1 MDDFSLAVG
10 WEVNQTPADVAHQ
23 DALVG
28 DFFDGVLQPACQAGD
43 FGLGFGDFFLAAG
56 MSVAASPAQ
65 QRQQGFLAIH
75 EFGSQGLHGGKSL
88 LQPRH
93 QIVGLFICE
102 QPLHHNALYNTAMNA
117 PEDAEVANAPDGDEQ
132 HLFQP
137 GELALFL
144 DRKGRAYLQTLTQ
157 DRDFHCHLGFIPHG
171 EVIGHPVG
179 GWYTTSR
186 GHVLLG
192 IRPTLGDY
200 VRLMPRGP
208 QVIYAK
214 DLGNI
219 VSMADIF
226 PGATVV
232 EAGLGSGALTTGL
245 LRAVG
250 PTGRLVSYEINP
262 EVVAKARSNVESVI
276 TDTSQWQVR
285 IGDIAEGLGDDIVDR
300 VVLDLPEPWR
310 ALDAAAEA
318 LHTGGILLCFLP
330 TVLQVHE
337 LVMAMQDDGR
347 FARIETAETM
357 LRGWNVTRRSV
368 RPAHRMVAHSGFITT
383 AVRCV
388 PPSRQGYALNP

>member
-1 MDDFSLAVG
+1 MTTA
-10 WEVNQTPADVAHQ
+10 N
-23 DALVG
+23 DASP
-28 DFFDGVLQPACQAGD
+28 DAGD
-43 FGLGFGDFFLAAG
+43 DAVRDNPFL
-56 MSVAASPAQ
+56 
-65 QRQQGFLAIH
+65 
-75 EFGSQGLHGGKSL
+75 
-88 LQPRH
+88 
-93 QIVGLFICE
+93 
-102 QPLHHNALYNTAMNA
+102 
-117 PEDAEVANAPDGDEQ
+117 
-132 HLFQP
+132 P

-144 DRKGRAYLQTLTQ
+144 DRKGRAYLQTLTEGEE
-157 DRDFHCHLGFIPHG
+157 FHCHLGFIPHE
-171 EVIGHPVG
+171 EVIGQPVG

-250 PTGRLVSYEINP
+250 PAGRVVSYEIDG
-262 EVVAKARSNVESVI
+262 EVVAKAKSNVESVVS
-276 TDTSQWQVR
+276 DTSRWSVKV
-285 IGDIAEGLGDDIVDR
+285 GDIAEGIAEADVDR

-310 ALDAAAEA
+310 ILDAAADA

-337 LVMAMQDDGR
+337 LVMALQDDGR
-347 FARIETAETM
+347 YARIETAETM

-388 PPSRQGYALNP
+388 PPGRQGYALNP

>member
-1 MDDFSLAVG
+1 MLTSNNAGSDARDDA
-10 WEVNQTPADVAHQ
+10 
-23 DALVG
+23 
-28 DFFDGVLQPACQAGD
+28 AGD
-43 FGLGFGDFFLAAG
+43 NRF
-56 MSVAASPAQ
+56 V
-65 QRQQGFLAIH
+65 
-75 EFGSQGLHGGKSL
+75 
-88 LQPRH
+88 
-93 QIVGLFICE
+93 
-102 QPLHHNALYNTAMNA
+102 
-117 PEDAEVANAPDGDEQ
+117 
-132 HLFQP
+132 P

-144 DRKGRAYLQTLTQ
+144 DRKGRAYLQTLTEGEE
-157 DRDFHCHLGFIPHG
+157 FHCHLGFIPHA
-171 EVIGHPVG
+171 EVIGQPVG

-250 PTGRLVSYEINP
+250 PTGRLVSYEIN
-262 EVVAKARSNVESVI
+262 ESVVAKAKSNVESVVP
-276 TDTSQWQVR
+276 DTSNWAV
-285 IGDIAEGLGDDIVDR
+285 IVGDISEGIAEAGVDR

-310 ALDAAAEA
+310 VLDAAANA
-318 LHTGGILLCFLP
+318 LSTGGILLCFLP

-337 LVMAMQDDGR
+337 LALALQDDGR
-347 FARIETAETM
+347 YARIETAETM

>member
-1 MDDFSLAVG
+1 MITS
-10 WEVNQTPADVAHQ
+10 N
-23 DALVG
+23 DAG
-28 DFFDGVLQPACQAGD
+28 PDAGD
-43 FGLGFGDFFLAAG
+43 DAAG
-56 MSVAASPAQ
+56 DNRFV
-65 QRQQGFLAIH
+65 
-75 EFGSQGLHGGKSL
+75 
-88 LQPRH
+88 
-93 QIVGLFICE
+93 
-102 QPLHHNALYNTAMNA
+102 
-117 PEDAEVANAPDGDEQ
+117 
-132 HLFQP
+132 P

-144 DRKGRAYLQTLTQ
+144 DRKGRAYLQTLTEG
-157 DRDFHCHLGFIPHG
+157 DEFHCHLGFIPHA
-171 EVIGHPVG
+171 EVIGQPVG

-250 PTGRLVSYEINP
+250 PTGRLVSYEIN
-262 EVVAKARSNVESVI
+262 ESVVAKAESNVKSVI
-276 TDTSQWQVR
+276 SDTSRWTVKV
-285 IGDIAEGLGDDIVDR
+285 GDIAEGIDAEAVNR

-310 ALDAAAEA
+310 VLDAAANA
-318 LHTGGILLCFLP
+318 LSTGGILLCFLP

-337 LVMAMQDDGR
+337 LVLALQDDGR
-347 FARIETAETM
+347 YARIETAETM

>member
-1 MDDFSLAVG
+1 MITSNDGGPDTHDDA
-10 WEVNQTPADVAHQ
+10 
-23 DALVG
+23 
-28 DFFDGVLQPACQAGD
+28 AGD
-43 FGLGFGDFFLAAG
+43 NRF
-56 MSVAASPAQ
+56 V
-65 QRQQGFLAIH
+65 
-75 EFGSQGLHGGKSL
+75 
-88 LQPRH
+88 
-93 QIVGLFICE
+93 
-102 QPLHHNALYNTAMNA
+102 
-117 PEDAEVANAPDGDEQ
+117 
-132 HLFQP
+132 P

-144 DRKGRAYLQTLTQ
+144 DRKGRAYLQTLTEG
-157 DRDFHCHLGFIPHG
+157 DEFHCHLGFIPHA
-171 EVIGHPVG
+171 EVIGQPVG

-226 PGATVV
+226 PGATVG

-250 PTGRLVSYEINP
+250 PTGRLVSYEIN
-262 EVVAKARSNVESVI
+262 ESVVAKAESNVKSVI
-276 TDTSQWQVR
+276 SDTSRWTVKV
-285 IGDIAEGLGDDIVDR
+285 GDIAEGIDAEAVNR

-310 ALDAAAEA
+310 VLDAAANA
-318 LHTGGILLCFLP
+318 LSTGGILLCFLP

-337 LVMAMQDDGR
+337 LALALQDDGR
-347 FARIETAETM
+347 YARIETAETM

>member
-1 MDDFSLAVG
+1 MTTSNNAGPDARD
-10 WEVNQTPADVAHQ
+10 DVANNNRF
-23 DALVG
+23 V
-28 DFFDGVLQPACQAGD
+28 
-43 FGLGFGDFFLAAG
+43 
-56 MSVAASPAQ
+56 
-65 QRQQGFLAIH
+65 
-75 EFGSQGLHGGKSL
+75 
-88 LQPRH
+88 
-93 QIVGLFICE
+93 
-102 QPLHHNALYNTAMNA
+102 
-117 PEDAEVANAPDGDEQ
+117 
-132 HLFQP
+132 P

-144 DRKGRAYLQTLTQ
+144 DRKGRAYLQTLTEGEE
-157 DRDFHCHLGFIPHG
+157 FHCHLGFIPHAD
-171 EVIGHPVG
+171 VIGQPVG

-250 PTGRLVSYEINP
+250 PAGRLVSYEIN
-262 EVVAKARSNVESVI
+262 ESVVAKAKANVESVVS
-276 TDTSQWQVR
+276 DTSKWAVI
-285 IGDIAEGLGDDIVDR
+285 IGDISEGIAEEGVDR

-310 ALDAAAEA
+310 VLDAAANA
-318 LHTGGILLCFLP
+318 LSTGGILLCFLP

-337 LVMAMQDDGR
+337 LALALQDDGR
-347 FARIETAETM
+347 YARIETAETM
-357 LRGWNVTRRSV
+357 LRVWNVTRRSV

>member
-1 MDDFSLAVG
+1 M
-10 WEVNQTPADVAHQ
+10 H
-23 DALVG
+23 
-28 DFFDGVLQPACQAGD
+28 
-43 FGLGFGDFFLAAG
+43 
-56 MSVAASPAQ
+56 
-65 QRQQGFLAIH
+65 
-75 EFGSQGLHGGKSL
+75 
-88 LQPRH
+88 
-93 QIVGLFICE
+93 
-102 QPLHHNALYNTAMNA
+102 
-117 PEDAEVANAPDGDEQ
+117 DAEDSNAIGHDDAQDETNVSP
-132 HLFQP
+132 FQD

-144 DRKGRAYLQTLTQ
+144 DRKGRAYLQTLTAGGE
-157 DRDFHCHLGFIPHG
+157 FHCHLGYIPLD
-171 EVIGHPVG
+171 EVIGQPVG
-179 GWYTTSR
+179 GWYSTNR

-250 PTGRLVSYEINP
+250 PTGRVCSYEING
-262 EVVAKARSNVESVI
+262 EVVDKAKSNVQSVI
-276 TDTSQWQVR
+276 PDTSRWEVR
-285 IGDIAEGLGDDIVDR
+285 VGDIADGIGESNVDR
-300 VVLDLPEPWR
+300 VILDLPEPWR
-310 ALDAAAEA
+310 ALNAAASA
-318 LHTGGILLCFLP
+318 LHTGGILLSFLP

-337 LVMAMQDDGR
+337 LALALQDDGR

-388 PPSRQGYALNP
+388 PPGRQGYALNP

>member
-1 MDDFSLAVG
+1 MTPTDDSVG
-10 WEVNQTPADVAHQ
+10 RDAD
-23 DALVG
+23 
-28 DFFDGVLQPACQAGD
+28 
-43 FGLGFGDFFLAAG
+43 AAAQR
-56 MSVAASPAQ
+56 SV
-65 QRQQGFLAIH
+65 
-75 EFGSQGLHGGKSL
+75 
-88 LQPRH
+88 
-93 QIVGLFICE
+93 
-102 QPLHHNALYNTAMNA
+102 
-117 PEDAEVANAPDGDEQ
+117 
-132 HLFQP
+132 FQS

-144 DRKGRAYLQTLTQ
+144 DRKGRAYLQTLTA
-157 DRDFHCHLGFIPHG
+157 DEEFHCHLGWIPHG
-171 EVIGHPVG
+171 DVIGQPVG

-232 EAGLGSGALTTGL
+232 EAGVGSGALTTGL

-250 PTGRLVSYEINP
+250 PAGRVVSYEINESVVP
-262 EVVAKARSNVESVI
+262 KARDNVRSVVA
-276 TDTSQWQVR
+276 DTSRWEVKV
-285 IGDIAEGLGDDIVDR
+285 GDVAEGIAERDVDR
-300 VVLDLPEPWR
+300 VILDLPEPWR
-310 ALDAAAEA
+310 VLDAAADA
-318 LHTGGILLCFLP
+318 LMMGGILLCFLP

-337 LVMAMQDDGR
+337 LALALQDDGR
-347 FARIETAETM
+347 FARIETAETL

-388 PPSRQGYALNP
+388 PPGRQGYSLNP

>member
-1 MDDFSLAVG
+1 MHDADDSNAIRSDD
-10 WEVNQTPADVAHQ
+10 AQ
-23 DALVG
+23 DATNVSP
-28 DFFDGVLQPACQAGD
+28 FQA
-43 FGLGFGDFFLAAG
+43 
-56 MSVAASPAQ
+56 
-65 QRQQGFLAIH
+65 
-75 EFGSQGLHGGKSL
+75 
-88 LQPRH
+88 
-93 QIVGLFICE
+93 
-102 QPLHHNALYNTAMNA
+102 
-117 PEDAEVANAPDGDEQ
+117 
-132 HLFQP
+132 

-144 DRKGRAYLQTLTQ
+144 DRKGRAYLQTLTAGQ
-157 DRDFHCHLGFIPHG
+157 EFHCHLGYITLDD
-171 EVIGHPVG
+171 VIGQPVG
-179 GWYTTSR
+179 GWYTTNR

-219 VSMADIF
+219 VAMADIF

-250 PTGRLVSYEINP
+250 PTGRICSYEING
-262 EVVAKARSNVESVI
+262 EVVAKAKSNVQSVI
-276 TDTSQWQVR
+276 PDTSQWDVKV
-285 IGDIAEGLGDDIVDR
+285 GDIAEGIAESDVDR
-300 VVLDLPEPWR
+300 VILDLPEPWR
-310 ALDAAAEA
+310 ALDAAANA
-318 LHTGGILLCFLP
+318 LHTGGILLSFLP

-337 LVMAMQDDGR
+337 LVLALQDDGR

-357 LRGWNVTRRSV
+357 LRGWNVSRRSV

>member
-1 MDDFSLAVG
+1 MTTA
-10 WEVNQTPADVAHQ
+10 N
-23 DALVG
+23 DAG
-28 DFFDGVLQPACQAGD
+28 PDAGD
-43 FGLGFGDFFLAAG
+43 DAVRDNPFL
-56 MSVAASPAQ
+56 
-65 QRQQGFLAIH
+65 
-75 EFGSQGLHGGKSL
+75 
-88 LQPRH
+88 
-93 QIVGLFICE
+93 
-102 QPLHHNALYNTAMNA
+102 
-117 PEDAEVANAPDGDEQ
+117 
-132 HLFQP
+132 P

-144 DRKGRAYLQTLTQ
+144 DRKGRAYLQTLTEGEE
-157 DRDFHCHLGFIPHG
+157 FHCHLGFIPHE
-171 EVIGHPVG
+171 EVIGQPVG

-250 PTGRLVSYEINP
+250 PAGRVVSYEING
-262 EVVAKARSNVESVI
+262 EVVAKAKSNVESVVS
-276 TDTSQWQVR
+276 DTSRWSVKV
-285 IGDIAEGLGDDIVDR
+285 GDIAEGIAEADVDR

-310 ALDAAAEA
+310 ILDAAADA

-337 LVMAMQDDGR
+337 LVMALQDDGR
-347 FARIETAETM
+347 YARIETAETM

-388 PPSRQGYALNP
+388 PPGRQGYALNP

>member
-1 MDDFSLAVG
+1 MTTSNNAGPDARDDA
-10 WEVNQTPADVAHQ
+10 
-23 DALVG
+23 
-28 DFFDGVLQPACQAGD
+28 AGD
-43 FGLGFGDFFLAAG
+43 NRF
-56 MSVAASPAQ
+56 V
-65 QRQQGFLAIH
+65 
-75 EFGSQGLHGGKSL
+75 
-88 LQPRH
+88 
-93 QIVGLFICE
+93 
-102 QPLHHNALYNTAMNA
+102 
-117 PEDAEVANAPDGDEQ
+117 
-132 HLFQP
+132 P

-144 DRKGRAYLQTLTQ
+144 DRKGRAYLQTLTEGEE
-157 DRDFHCHLGFIPHG
+157 FHCHLGFIPHAD
-171 EVIGHPVG
+171 VIGQSVG

-219 VSMADIF
+219 VSMADVF

-250 PTGRLVSYEINP
+250 PTGRLVSYEIN
-262 EVVAKARSNVESVI
+262 ESVVAKAKSNVESVVP
-276 TDTSQWQVR
+276 DTSNWAV
-285 IGDIAEGLGDDIVDR
+285 IVGDISEGIAEAGVDR

-310 ALDAAAEA
+310 VLDAAANA
-318 LHTGGILLCFLP
+318 LSTGGILLCFLP

-337 LVMAMQDDGR
+337 LGLALQDDGR
-347 FARIETAETM
+347 YARIETAETM

>member
-1 MDDFSLAVG
+1 MI
-10 WEVNQTPADVAHQ
+10 ADNDVEPQ
-23 DALVG
+23 DST
-28 DFFDGVLQPACQAGD
+28 DQNAGNV
-43 FGLGFGDFFLAAG
+43 F
-56 MSVAASPAQ
+56 V
-65 QRQQGFLAIH
+65 
-75 EFGSQGLHGGKSL
+75 
-88 LQPRH
+88 
-93 QIVGLFICE
+93 
-102 QPLHHNALYNTAMNA
+102 
-117 PEDAEVANAPDGDEQ
+117 
-132 HLFQP
+132 P
-137 GELALFL
+137 GELVLFL
-144 DRKGRAYLQTLTQ
+144 DRKGRAYLHTLAEGQ
-157 DRDFHCHLGFIPHG
+157 EFHCHLGFIPH
-171 EVIGHPVG
+171 EQVIGQPVG

-250 PTGRLVSYEINP
+250 PAGHVVSYEING

-276 TDTSQWQVR
+276 SDTAHWEVR
-285 IGDIAEGLGDDIVDR
+285 IGDIAEGIAAERVDR

-310 ALDAAAEA
+310 ILDSAAAALD
-318 LHTGGILLCFLP
+318 TGGMLLCFLP
-330 TVLQVHE
+330 TILQVHE
-337 LVMAMQDDGR
+337 LVLALQDDGR
-347 FARIETAETM
+347 YARIETVETM

>member
-1 MDDFSLAVG
+1 MTAVNDAG
-10 WEVNQTPADVAHQ
+10 PDLGNDAD
-23 DALVG
+23 
-28 DFFDGVLQPACQAGD
+28 
-43 FGLGFGDFFLAAG
+43 
-56 MSVAASPAQ
+56 AASNNQ
-65 QRQQGFLAIH
+65 FL
-75 EFGSQGLHGGKSL
+75 
-88 LQPRH
+88 
-93 QIVGLFICE
+93 
-102 QPLHHNALYNTAMNA
+102 
-117 PEDAEVANAPDGDEQ
+117 
-132 HLFQP
+132 P

-144 DRKGRAYLQTLTQ
+144 DRKGRAYLQTLTEG
-157 DRDFHCHLGFIPHG
+157 DEFHCHLGWISHA
-171 EVIGHPVG
+171 EVIGQPVG

-226 PGATVV
+226 PGAPVV

-250 PTGRLVSYEINP
+250 PMGRVVSYEING
-262 EVVAKARSNVESVI
+262 EVVAKAEANVQSVVS
-276 TDTSQWQVR
+276 DTSRWTVT
-285 IGDIAEGLGDDIVDR
+285 IGDVADGIAESDVDR

-310 ALDAAAEA
+310 VLDAAANA

-337 LVMAMQDDGR
+337 LALALQDDGR
-347 FARIETAETM
+347 YARIETAETM

>member
-1 MDDFSLAVG
+1 MTAAKDAKPDAC
-10 WEVNQTPADVAHQ
+10 NDADSNNR
-23 DALVG
+23 
-28 DFFDGVLQPACQAGD
+28 
-43 FGLGFGDFFLAAG
+43 FL
-56 MSVAASPAQ
+56 
-65 QRQQGFLAIH
+65 
-75 EFGSQGLHGGKSL
+75 
-88 LQPRH
+88 
-93 QIVGLFICE
+93 
-102 QPLHHNALYNTAMNA
+102 
-117 PEDAEVANAPDGDEQ
+117 
-132 HLFQP
+132 P

-144 DRKGRAYLQTLTQ
+144 DRKGRAYLQTLTEGEE
-157 DRDFHCHLGFIPHG
+157 FHCHLGFIPHA
-171 EVIGHPVG
+171 EVIGQPVG

-250 PTGRLVSYEINP
+250 PTGRLVSYEIN
-262 EVVAKARSNVESVI
+262 ESVVAKAESNVKSVI
-276 TDTSQWQVR
+276 SDTSGWTVKV
-285 IGDIAEGLGDDIVDR
+285 GDVAEGIDAEAVNR

-310 ALDAAAEA
+310 VLDAAANA
-318 LHTGGILLCFLP
+318 LTTGGILLCFLP

-337 LVMAMQDDGR
+337 LVLALQEDGR
-347 FARIETAETM
+347 YARIETAETM

>member
-1 MDDFSLAVG
+1 MTTA
-10 WEVNQTPADVAHQ
+10 N
-23 DALVG
+23 DAG
-28 DFFDGVLQPACQAGD
+28 TNAGD
-43 FGLGFGDFFLAAG
+43 DAASSNRFLA
-56 MSVAASPAQ
+56 
-65 QRQQGFLAIH
+65 
-75 EFGSQGLHGGKSL
+75 
-88 LQPRH
+88 
-93 QIVGLFICE
+93 
-102 QPLHHNALYNTAMNA
+102 
-117 PEDAEVANAPDGDEQ
+117 D
-132 HLFQP
+132 
-137 GELALFL
+137 ELALFL
-144 DRKGRAYLQTLTQ
+144 DRKGRAYLQTLTEGKE
-157 DRDFHCHLGFIPHG
+157 FHCHLGFIPHE
-171 EVIGHPVG
+171 EVIGQPVG
-179 GWYTTSR
+179 GWYKTSR

-250 PTGRLVSYEINP
+250 PTGRLVSYEIN
-262 EVVAKARSNVESVI
+262 EAVVAKAKSNVHSVI
-276 TDTSQWQVR
+276 PDTSHWSVKV
-285 IGDIAEGLGDDIVDR
+285 GDIAEGIAEADVDR

-310 ALDAAAEA
+310 ILDAAADA

-337 LVMAMQDDGR
+337 LVNALQDDGR
-347 FARIETAETM
+347 YARIETAETM

-388 PPSRQGYALNP
+388 PPGRQGYALNP

>member
-1 MDDFSLAVG
+1 MTAVNDAG
-10 WEVNQTPADVAHQ
+10 PDLGNDAD
-23 DALVG
+23 
-28 DFFDGVLQPACQAGD
+28 
-43 FGLGFGDFFLAAG
+43 
-56 MSVAASPAQ
+56 AASNNQ
-65 QRQQGFLAIH
+65 FL
-75 EFGSQGLHGGKSL
+75 
-88 LQPRH
+88 
-93 QIVGLFICE
+93 
-102 QPLHHNALYNTAMNA
+102 
-117 PEDAEVANAPDGDEQ
+117 
-132 HLFQP
+132 P

-144 DRKGRAYLQTLTQ
+144 DRKGRAYLQTLTEGEE
-157 DRDFHCHLGFIPHG
+157 FHCHLGWISHA
-171 EVIGHPVG
+171 EVIGQPVG

-250 PTGRLVSYEINP
+250 PMGRVVSYEING
-262 EVVAKARSNVESVI
+262 EVVAKAESNVRSVVS
-276 TDTSQWQVR
+276 DTSRWTVT
-285 IGDIAEGLGDDIVDR
+285 IGDVADGIAESDVDR

-310 ALDAAAEA
+310 VLDAAANA

-337 LVMAMQDDGR
+337 LVLALQDDGR

>member
-1 MDDFSLAVG
+1 MNDIDDSNAIG
-10 WEVNQTPADVAHQ
+10 RYDAQ
-23 DALVG
+23 DEAGLSR
-28 DFFDGVLQPACQAGD
+28 FQA
-43 FGLGFGDFFLAAG
+43 
-56 MSVAASPAQ
+56 
-65 QRQQGFLAIH
+65 
-75 EFGSQGLHGGKSL
+75 
-88 LQPRH
+88 
-93 QIVGLFICE
+93 
-102 QPLHHNALYNTAMNA
+102 
-117 PEDAEVANAPDGDEQ
+117 
-132 HLFQP
+132 

-144 DRKGRAYLQTLTQ
+144 DRKGRAYLQTLTAG
-157 DRDFHCHLGFIPHG
+157 REFHCHLGYIPLDD
-171 EVIGHPVG
+171 VIGQPAG
-179 GWYTTSR
+179 GWYTTNR

-250 PTGRLVSYEINP
+250 PAGRLLSYEIN
-262 EVVAKARSNVESVI
+262 EAVVAKARSNVESVI
-276 TDTSQWQVR
+276 ADVSRWEVK
-285 IGDIAEGLGDDIVDR
+285 IGDIAEGIGESGVDR
-300 VVLDLPEPWR
+300 VILDLPEPWR
-310 ALDAAAEA
+310 ALDAAANA
-318 LHTGGILLCFLP
+318 LHTGGILLSFLP

-337 LVMAMQDDGR
+337 LVLALQDDGR

-388 PPSRQGYALNP
+388 PPGRQGYALNP